1 MTREDGFVT
10 IDFRPVILAGG
21 SGTRF
26 WPRSRRA
33 RAKQV
38 LALDGDRSMLQQ
50 TVERLSPIA
59 GPEQVWIITN
69 ELLAAEI
76 EAQLPGVPRGQI
88 VEEPVARNTAPAC
101 GLAAFLVE
109 KTNPDAV
116 IGVFPSDHVIG
127 DEPRFLKVIERG
139 VQLAASGDVMVVLG
153 IEPTRAETGYGYIE
167 TGDDAPGESLHVRR
181 FTEKP
186 SRNRAEEFVAAGNY
200 FWNSGMFLWSARTL
214 ANAVRE
220 HLPETAPLL
229 EEIAAAFGTDRF
241 ADVFE
246 ELYPQCENISVD
258 YAILEPRSA
267 KGEHLSRLYCLP
279 AEFGWNDLGSWESLY
294 EYQVETRLR
303 GDEEGNVAEVAGVMT
318 LDAGNN
324 YIYSPKKFVALVGV
338 QDLVIV
344 ETEDA
349 LLIAHRKHSQDVGKI
364 VKELAASGQ
373 TELI

>member
-1 MTREDGFVT
+1 
-10 IDFRPVILAGG
+10 
-21 SGTRF
+21 
-26 WPRSRRA
+26 
-33 RAKQV
+33 
-38 LALDGDRSMLQQ
+38 
-50 TVERLSPIA
+50 
-59 GPEQVWIITN
+59 
-69 ELLAAEI
+69 
-76 EAQLPGVPRGQI
+76 
-88 VEEPVARNTAPAC
+88 
-101 GLAAFLVE
+101 
-109 KTNPDAV
+109 
-116 IGVFPSDHVIG
+116 VIG

-139 VQLAASGDVMVVLG
+139 ITLAASGDVMVVLG

-167 TGDDAPGESLHVRR
+167 TGDDGPRDGLHVRR

-229 EEIAAAFGTDRF
+229 EEIAAASGTDRF
-241 ADVFE
+241 DAVFA
-246 ELYPQCENISVD
+246 ELYPRCENISVD

-267 KGEHLSRLYCLP
+267 KGEHSSRLYCLP

-303 GDEEGNVAEVAGVMT
+303 GDGEGNVAESGGMMT
-318 LDAGNN
+318 LDSGDN
-324 YIYSPKKFVALVGV
+324 YVYSPKKFVALVGV

-364 VKELAASGQ
+364 VKDLASSGR

>member
-59 GPEQVWIITN
+59 GLEQVWVITN

-109 KTNPDAV
+109 KSNPDAV

-127 DEPRFLKVIERG
+127 DEPRFLKAIRRG
-139 VQLAASGDVMVVLG
+139 VELAASGDVIVVLG

-167 TGDDAPGESLHVRR
+167 TGDDGPQESLHVRR

-186 SRNRAEEFVAAGNY
+186 SRNRAEEFVASGNY

-214 ANAVRE
+214 AKAVRE

-241 ADVFE
+241 EEVFA

-267 KGEHLSRLYCLP
+267 KGEHSSRLYCVP

-303 GDEEGNVAEVAGVMT
+303 GDEEGNVAEVTGLMT

-338 QDLVIV
+338 HDLVIV

-349 LLIAHRKHSQDVGKI
+349 LLIADRKHSQDVGKI

-373 TELI
+373 TELL